1 MMRSLSQNPASP
13 EAPPDTSSTNNR
25 DMPGRSDGP
34 ITTGQRSLYTPT
46 LSKNYKTH
54 RSAPGTQHLSPPH
67 HGWPTRALSH
77 AWLQSSSDDAP
88 LCSYA
93 RAKHPTPSQDLLLT
107 SPWTWNTPQNQS
119 LCNFPRSIIH
129 ALMAMGGEVPLTPD
143 SVPQWFPKGQFWQRR
158 DLPPFQWKLLVRK
171 KMLATTEGGAT
182 LQVGRAWKHLR
193 PTLRVLPR
201 CQALDIKTRQVFAL
215 FPNDWFFY
223 LETEPEMPIW
233 GTLTKQWIR
242 Y

>member
-25 DMPGRSDGP
+25 DTPGRSDGP

-93 RAKHPTPSQDLLLT
+93 RAKHPIPSQDLLLT

-129 ALMAMGGEVPLTPD
+129 ALMAMGGEVPLSWFCAPV
-143 SVPQWFPKGQFWQRR
+143 VPQGPILAKKGLTSISVKAPSQEKNAGNYWRGSDFAS
-158 DLPPFQWKLLVRK
+158 RK
-171 KMLATTEGGAT
+171 G
-182 LQVGRAWKHLR
+182 
-193 PTLRVLPR
+193 
-201 CQALDIKTRQVFAL
+201 
-215 FPNDWFFY
+215 
-223 LETEPEMPIW
+223 LETSQTHTESASSLS
-233 GTLTKQWIR
+233 GSGYKN
-242 Y
+242 